1 MFERVLKQFRERIK
15 AARFVVT
22 LHAAEELE
30 DEGLSVYD
38 VEAAI
43 LSGKITH
50 RQKDLGSGEWKYLVS
65 GHTLSHQ
72 RVVVVAKLSS
82 TDKLVIITIYGE
94 TNE

>member
-1 MFERVLKQFRERIK
+1 MFERVLKQFRERIR
-15 AARFVVT
+15 AGSFVVT

-50 RQKDLGSGEWKYLVS
+50 RQKDVATGEWKYLVS
-65 GHTLSHQ
+65 GHTLSHEK
-72 RVVVVAKLSS
+72 VVVVVKLSP
-82 TDKLVIITIYGE
+82 TDKLIIITIYGE
-94 TNE
+94 TSE